1 MFLDEKWYFDMV
13 CTDAIPKTKGP
24 DSPSFM
30 GQKYQETQD
39 QILGTTQKVDFSHR
53 TNS

>member
-1 MFLDEKWYFDMV
+1 MKNGNLTQCVLM
-13 CTDAIPKTKGP
+13 PSQKGP

-39 QILGTTQKVDFSHR
+39 QILGTTQKVDFSQR